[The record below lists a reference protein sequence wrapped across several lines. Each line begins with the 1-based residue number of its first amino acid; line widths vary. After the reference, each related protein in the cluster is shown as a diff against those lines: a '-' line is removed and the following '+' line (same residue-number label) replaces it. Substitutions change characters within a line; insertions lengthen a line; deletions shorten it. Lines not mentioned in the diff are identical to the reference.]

1 MHSTEVDR
9 ILYSIDVNITF
20 LVKLVRGKVNC
31 TTGTYA
37 SKLTFTAV
45 LQLPTNL
52 TLTASSVMHLKLAVH
67 NFLKCVKSNELFNCI
82 IN

>member
-1 MHSTEVDR
+1 MHYTEVDR

-52 TLTASSVMHLKLAVH
+52 TLTASSVMHLRISCSQFSKMCQ
-67 NFLKCVKSNELFNCI
+67 K
-82 IN
+82 